1 MTETLFSISLALAKV
16 LGNVRSSTTTAAG
29 SATTIVDSTRT
40 EPADFW
46 NDGTLWITS
55 GTHSGKSRK
64 ITDWALSG
72 TTFTIPTTTTAA
84 GSGVSYAVIDGNWPQ
99 DKLVEFVNRA
109 LVEIG
114 DVPQTDASLTT
125 TATLEA
131 YALPTGVYNVRQVE
145 IASELDTPYYYQHQ
159 HGTWVER
166 EGTLYF
172 ASGREPQEDDFLI
185 RLTYMAP
192 HAALTTD
199 ATTISDYIHADLLVW
214 TAAVHAWRWRTQMGR
229 GDEPTNTLFYQ
240 EALARAERERRLH
253 PIPRPIKAVRNSL

>member
-16 LGNVRSSTTTAAG
+16 LGNMRSSTTTAAG

-84 GSGVSYAVIDGNWPQ
+84 GAGVTYSVIDGNWPQ
-99 DKLVEFVNRA
+99 DKLVEFINRA
-109 LVEIG
+109 LIEIG
-114 DVPQTDASLTT
+114 DVPQDDASLTT
-125 TATLEA
+125 VAEQEEYTL
-131 YALPTGVYNVRQVE
+131 PSGVYNVRQVE
-145 IASELDTPYYYQHQ
+145 IARELTAPYAYQHQ
-159 HGTWVER
+159 HGSWYER
-166 EGTLYF
+166 DGSLFF
-172 ASGREPQEDDFLI
+172 ATGREPQESGYTI

-192 HAALTTD
+192 HAALTADTGTVS
-199 ATTISDYIHADLLVW
+199 AYIHPDLLVW
-214 TAAVHAWRWRTQMGR
+214 TAAVYAWRWRTQMGR

-240 EALARAERERRLH
+240 EAVARADRERRLH
-253 PIPRPIKAVRNSL
+253 RIPQPIKAVRNSL

>member
-84 GSGVSYAVIDGNWPQ
+84 GAGVTYSVIDGNWPQ
-99 DKLVEFVNRA
+99 DKLVEFINRA

-114 DVPQTDASLTT
+114 DVPQDDASLTT
-125 TATLEA
+125 VAEQEEYTL
-131 YALPTGVYNVRQVE
+131 PSGVYNVRQVE
-145 IASELDTPYYYQHQ
+145 IARELAAPYAYQQ
-159 HGTWVER
+159 QYGNWYER
-166 EGTLYF
+166 DGVLRF
-172 ASGREPQEDDFLI
+172 ATGREPQEDDYLI

-192 HAALTTD
+192 HAALTADTG
-199 ATTISDYIHADLLVW
+199 TVSQYIHPDLLVW

-240 EALARAERERRLH
+240 EALGRADRERRLH
-253 PIPRPIKAVRNSL
+253 RIPQPIKAVRNSL